1 MILCIQ
7 ALCLLPALSLSR
19 PIPGQDPTDRERFD
33 ELLERIDELTNALD
47 KVREEINLLSDGT
60 TPPAKRFEWWAEHL
74 AMEERSAFA
83 DSKWQHLGP
92 TNISGRVT
100 DVALTT
106 PRGETYVMYAATA
119 SGGVWKT
126 GNEGQTWESVFDD
139 GPTQSIGDITL
150 APSDQS
156 QLWVGTGEANIFR
169 SSMAGC
175 GVYRSLDGGETFEH
189 KGLAA
194 THTIARIVIHPT
206 DPETVYVAA
215 SGHEWTDNPERGVYR
230 TVDGGES
237 WDQVLFVD
245 EQSGAI
251 DLVMD
256 PVKPEILYAATW
268 ERRRKR
274 WNDPRAEPDHT
285 GSGIWRTTDA
295 GDSWEPV
302 NDGLPEPQH
311 RGRIGIDVARS
322 NPNVLY
328 AFIDNY
334 EEREEDDEEEEEETD
349 SYGREREA
357 AIKASEIYRSDDR
370 ALTWRKVSKSD
381 DYMARIPSTYGWVF
395 GQMRVDPTNEDKIYV
410 MGLSLHVSEDGG
422 DSFRR
427 LGGMHADHHA
437 LWIDPINTDYL
448 VNGNDGGISVSYD
461 GGEHW
466 HSHTDNLPA
475 VQFYNVGYDMEEPFN
490 VYGSIQDHGSRKS
503 VANVARIRGGRENQ
517 RAGRRRSRGRGV
529 ATEWESTSGGEASYH
544 AVDPSDPDTLYS
556 AGFYGS
562 IGRSD
567 QASGERA
574 RLRLETEDEED
585 ELRGQWLA
593 PFIISPH
600 NPRIIYHGMNRLF
613 RSMDRGEKFAPI
625 SPNLTGND
633 PDQLGDIPFQT
644 IATISESPF
653 EFGRIFV
660 GSDDG
665 LLHVTFDSGK
675 TWKLISDDLPRERWF
690 SRVVASQWTDGV
702 VYAAQNGKRWDDFT
716 AYLWRSENDG
726 ESWRSIADGIPG
738 GPINVVAE
746 DPKNPDV
753 LYVGTDLGVYV
764 SMDRGESWD
773 ALTAGL
779 PTTYVHDLI
788 VHPRDDVIVIATH
801 GRGMWAMD
809 ARPIQD
815 PEFGRSEEEEGEEE
829 AQDAES
835 AGKEAATEG
844 ETAEGDGE
852 VDEAEAQDA
861 EDEAAA
867 ADESAEGEAATGNGE
882 VDEAEAQ
889 DAVDEAAAAD
899 EGAEGEAAEGDE
911 GAARGEPA
919 EGEGDDDGAGEE
931 ESEDG

>member
-1 MILCIQ
+1 
-7 ALCLLPALSLSR
+7 
-19 PIPGQDPTDRERFD
+19 
-33 ELLERIDELTNALD
+33 
-47 KVREEINLLSDGT
+47 
-60 TPPAKRFEWWAEHL
+60 
-74 AMEERSAFA
+74 
-83 DSKWQHLGP
+83 
-92 TNISGRVT
+92 
-100 DVALTT
+100 
-106 PRGETYVMYAATA
+106 
-119 SGGVWKT
+119 
-126 GNEGQTWESVFDD
+126 
-139 GPTQSIGDITL
+139 
-150 APSDQS
+150 
-156 QLWVGTGEANIFR
+156 
-169 SSMAGC
+169 
-175 GVYRSLDGGETFEH
+175 
-189 KGLAA
+189 
-194 THTIARIVIHPT
+194 
-206 DPETVYVAA
+206 
-215 SGHEWTDNPERGVYR
+215 
-230 TVDGGES
+230 
-237 WDQVLFVD
+237 
-245 EQSGAI
+245 
-251 DLVMD
+251 
-256 PVKPEILYAATW
+256 
-268 ERRRKR
+268 
-274 WNDPRAEPDHT
+274 
-285 GSGIWRTTDA
+285 
-295 GDSWEPV
+295 
-302 NDGLPEPQH
+302 
-311 RGRIGIDVARS
+311 
-322 NPNVLY
+322 
-328 AFIDNY
+328 
-334 EEREEDDEEEEEETD
+334 
-349 SYGREREA
+349 
-357 AIKASEIYRSDDR
+357 
-370 ALTWRKVSKSD
+370 
-381 DYMARIPSTYGWVF
+381 
-395 GQMRVDPTNEDKIYV
+395 
-410 MGLSLHVSEDGG
+410 
-422 DSFRR
+422 
-427 LGGMHADHHA
+427 
-437 LWIDPINTDYL
+437 
-448 VNGNDGGISVSYD
+448 
-461 GGEHW
+461 
-466 HSHTDNLPA
+466 
-475 VQFYNVGYDMEEPFN
+475 
-490 VYGSIQDHGSRKS
+490 
-503 VANVARIRGGRENQ
+503 
-517 RAGRRRSRGRGV
+517 
-529 ATEWESTSGGEASYH
+529 
-544 AVDPSDPDTLYS
+544 VDPSDPDTLYS

-574 RLRLETEDEED
+574 RLRLEAEDEED

-753 LYVGTDLGVYV
+753 VYVGTDLGVYV

-815 PEFGRSEEEEGEEE
+815 PEFERSEEEEGEEE

-835 AGKEAATEG
+835 AGEEAATEG
-844 ETAEGDGE
+844 ETAAGDGE
-852 VDEAEAQDA
+852 VDEAEAAAADEGTDGEA
-861 EDEAAA
+861 AEGDGEVDEDEAAA
-867 ADESAEGEAATGNGE
+867 ADEGTDGEAAEGDGE
-882 VDEAEAQ
+882 VDE
-889 DAVDEAAAAD
+889 DEAAAAD
-899 EGAEGEAAEGDE
+899 EGTDGEAAEGDGEVDEDEAAAADEGTDGEAAAGDGEVDEDEAEDAEDDAAAADEGTDGEAAEGDE

-919 EGEGDDDGAGEE
+919 EGGCDDDGAGEE